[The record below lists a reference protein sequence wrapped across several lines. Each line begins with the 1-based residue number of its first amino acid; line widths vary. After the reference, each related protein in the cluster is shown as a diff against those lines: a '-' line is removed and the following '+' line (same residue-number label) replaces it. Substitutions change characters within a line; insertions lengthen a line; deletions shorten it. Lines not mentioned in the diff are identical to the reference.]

1 MKKIITITL
10 VLATLLSLAVPAY
23 AYDGITTTTSWT
35 SWWDWWH
42 NFVPGDSA
50 TPTDPSEPTVPT
62 EPEAV
67 ELGVTTITEARFY
80 HSASVAS
87 LRNRLQI
94 SWEEVENATGYEIE
108 VTKADGEILTYTS
121 TSATLMVKNSKCPK
135 VYVEDTST
143 WTAAVVRVRAVTD
156 DALGDWS
163 EGKKIGCDMIH

>member
-10 VLATLLSLAVPAY
+10 VLATILSLAGPAY
-23 AYDGITTTTSWT
+23 AYDGTTTTASWT
-35 SWWDWWH
+35 SWWDWWN
-42 NFVPGDSA
+42 NFVPA
-50 TPTDPSEPTVPT
+50 EPSEPADPT
-62 EPEAV
+62 IPSEPEVA

-108 VTKADGEILTYTS
+108 VTKADGEVLTYSS

-156 DALGDWS
+156 DAVGDWS

>member
-10 VLATLLSLAVPAY
+10 VLATILSLAVPAY
-23 AYDGITTTTSWT
+23 AYDGTTTTASWT
-35 SWWDWWH
+35 SWRDWWH
-42 NFVPGDSA
+42 NFLPGDTT
-50 TPTDPSEPTVPT
+50 TPTDPTVPS
-62 EPEAV
+62 EPEAA

-94 SWEEVENATGYEIE
+94 SWQEVKNATGYEIE
-108 VTKADGEILTYTS
+108 VSKADGEVLTYTS
-121 TSATLMVKNSKCPK
+121 TSATLMVKNAQCPK

-156 DALGDWS
+156 DAVGDWS

>member
-10 VLATLLSLAVPAY
+10 VLATILSLAVPAY
-23 AYDGITTTTSWT
+23 AYDGTTTTASWT

-42 NFVPGDSA
+42 IFVPGDSTA
-50 TPTDPSEPTVPT
+50 PSDPTVPSEP
-62 EPEAV
+62 EAA
-67 ELGVTTITEARFY
+67 ELGITTITEARFY

-94 SWEEVENATGYEIE
+94 SWDEVENTTGYEIE
-108 VTKADGEILTYTS
+108 VTKADGEVLTYTS
-121 TSATLMVKNSKCPK
+121 TSATLMVKNTQCPK

-143 WTAAVVRVRAVTD
+143 WTAAVVRVRAVTN
-156 DALGDWS
+156 DAVGDWC